1 MSGPYQGT
9 LLEQVREAQAI
20 RERGERLRKAISH
33 DVAAEMSRLADSD
46 PSASAVAI
54 ASEAILGQPDPG
66 NCADFIGDGVSA
78 LHYAFVL
85 CGSDSLFEA
94 IERSES
100 R

>member
-1 MSGPYQGT
+1 MSSPYQGT

-20 RERGERLRKAISH
+20 RERRERLRKAISH

-66 NCADFIGDGVSA
+66 GCADFIGDGVTA
-78 LHYAFVL
+78 LHYAFAL
-85 CGSDSLFEA
+85 CPTDALLNA
-94 IERSES
+94 IPRAES